1 MERSPIGDIAGSSLE
16 GETMPFPLPLS
27 SSPVTRAGLF
37 LLIAQLIGCQDPT
50 SPGSDTTPAITELP
64 RALTASEIE
73 AISSGNAFGFELMRE
88 VARAEPGKTVFLS
101 PFSASMA
108 LGMTLNGTA
117 GETFDAMRST
127 LGFDGLEEAEINTAY
142 RDLLDLLS
150 GLDPDVELAV
160 GNAIWHRQ
168 ELALQSDFRSR
179 VEEAFDARIQGLDF
193 GASGSADIINDWV
206 SESTRGRIEKM
217 IDPPIPGNALAYL
230 MNAVYFKGAWTQP
243 FDPRQTHTAPFRLE
257 GGGTEDVRLMV
268 RDDTIRYHQ
277 TATYG
282 AVDLP
287 YAGQAYSMTVVVPA
301 EGVSI
306 EELTDELDAEEW
318 SRLTGAFQTT
328 RVQLF
333 LPRFELEWEGVLND
347 PLVAMGM
354 GPAFGAG
361 ADFSRLF
368 ESGGGWISEVKQKSF
383 VRVVE
388 EGTEAAAV
396 TSVAVVTSA
405 PPQVRADRPFFFAI
419 RERLSGTIL
428 FMGLIVEAPQD

>member
-1 MERSPIGDIAGSSLE
+1 
-16 GETMPFPLPLS
+16 MPALTQLP
-27 SSPVTRAGLF
+27 SSPLARASVLF
-37 LLIAQLIGCQDPT
+37 LAVQLIGCQEPT
-50 SPGSDTTPAITELP
+50 SPGDGPTPAITELP
-64 RALTASEIE
+64 RALTSSEVE
-73 AISSGNAFGFELMRE
+73 AISAGNAFGFELLGE
-88 VARAEPGKTVFLS
+88 VARAHPGETVFLS

-117 GETFDAMRST
+117 GETFDAMRGT
-127 LGFDGLEEAEINTAY
+127 LGFDGLEEAEINAAY
-142 RDLLDLLS
+142 RELLDLLA

-168 ELALQSDFRSR
+168 ELALRSDFRTR
-179 VEEAFDARIQGLDF
+179 VEDSFDARIQGLDF
-193 GASGSADIINDWV
+193 SAPGSADVINDWV
-206 SESTRGRIEKM
+206 SESTRGRIQKM
-217 IDPPIPGNALAYL
+217 IDPPIPANVLAYL
-230 MNAVYFKGAWTQP
+230 MNAVYFKAAWTQP

-257 GGGTEDVRLMV
+257 GGATEDVRLMM
-268 RDDTIRYHQ
+268 RDDTIRHHQ
-277 TATYG
+277 TEIYD

-306 EELTDELDAEEW
+306 EELTDELDADEW
-318 SRLTGAFQTT
+318 SRLTGSFQTT

-347 PLVAMGM
+347 PLVAIGM
-354 GPAFGAG
+354 GPAFGPG

-383 VRVVE
+383 VRVDE

-396 TSVAVVTSA
+396 TSVAVATSM
-405 PPQVRADRPFFFAI
+405 PPQVRGDRPFFFAI